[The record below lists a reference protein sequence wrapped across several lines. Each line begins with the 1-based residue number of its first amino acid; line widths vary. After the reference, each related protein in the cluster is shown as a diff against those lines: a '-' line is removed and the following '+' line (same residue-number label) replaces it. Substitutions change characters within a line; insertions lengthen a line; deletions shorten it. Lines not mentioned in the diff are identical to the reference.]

1 MHKVINI
8 KELERKYEN
17 ILLGIYP
24 FFLIINPKLSNN
36 ILVVF
41 LLILIGMKIY
51 LRKKIIF
58 SKYELFL
65 GLFIFSI
72 LISIWF
78 KNIDINNDYTMLFR
92 HIRWLIYPLLL
103 GQIDLDYKKIKL
115 MLISASVGIL
125 GYGFRLFEEVKRV
138 FNFSEKINLSQI
150 LNHRYMGQW
159 SIPQTAMIMGASF
172 FMFYFIAAMLK
183 NKRDKTI
190 LYIVSL
196 LSFIILLSTQSRGM
210 TLTVIIISVL
220 MGVFIPQKEIR
231 FLSVGIVGLSLIGC
245 ILFSKQ
251 GYVKRY
257 ENLSKDTSSLAR
269 IEIYKEAIRIFKENK
284 ITGIGF
290 EGFEKA
296 QNPKEYRYIDYYWHP
311 HNMALK
317 MLSETGIIGFIF
329 YYLFMGNTL
338 FMLYQN
344 YKKNKYCFVGIL
356 VVISLLL
363 YENIETMMIKDIA
376 LPYIFFIIAVCLN
389 LSYIKDK
396 K

>member
-1 MHKVINI
+1 MINI